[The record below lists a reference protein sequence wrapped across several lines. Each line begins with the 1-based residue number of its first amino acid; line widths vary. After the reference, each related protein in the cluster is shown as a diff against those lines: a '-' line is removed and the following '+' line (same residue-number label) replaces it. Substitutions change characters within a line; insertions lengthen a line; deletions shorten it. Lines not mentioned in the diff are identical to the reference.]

1 MLNIESYKGLT
12 HNIPYKQHTHV
23 NMCIILLLHVLLILM
38 YIYCQN
44 MTFDTGHFL
53 RLLSG
58 TICAG
63 DFTFNK
69 LIFEHKIFS
78 FTQV

>member
-1 MLNIESYKGLT
+1 
-12 HNIPYKQHTHV
+12 
-23 NMCIILLLHVLLILM
+23 M

-78 FTQV
+78 FTQVWLLGTFYNTGKH